1 MIAVSICPTPR
12 EINKTLDD
20 YIEPIWTNT
29 QESTSISA
37 QGSVF
42 GFSSLYPRLVRRCS
56 IFLIPVLSSIIGL
69 SSAQAQVNANNFPNK
84 PLKIIV
90 PYSPGGFADSG
101 ARAISEA
108 LGTRLGQSIVID
120 NRPGA
125 SGVIGTMA
133 VSTASPDGYTLLL
146 GFDGT
151 LITYPMMVS
160 KPPFNVLKDL
170 APVTKIGDS
179 AMVLAAHPSFEAKN
193 IVQLIELSKQKDAH
207 FPFGS
212 SGLGSTPHL
221 AGELFK
227 ARTNVNMEHI
237 AYKGGGQA
245 TIDTLG
251 GQIPMVFT
259 TLATV
264 QQYIKSGKLNAIG
277 VTSAKRLSTLPDT
290 PTFVE
295 SGVPGFVLST
305 WIGIFAPPSTPKAI
319 VDKLQM
325 GMVKVLQIPNVRER
339 LGVLGIEP
347 SGNTPEQFSEQIAN
361 DIATWGPIVKKAN
374 INLD

>member
-1 MIAVSICPTPR
+1 M
-12 EINKTLDD
+12 KTLDRLNALRFSLNQTTWKVLGCALSMAL
-20 YIEPIWTNT
+20 ISLMPIH
-29 QESTSISA
+29 E
-37 QGSVF
+37 
-42 GFSSLYPRLVRRCS
+42 L
-56 IFLIPVLSSIIGL
+56 
-69 SSAQAQVNANNFPNK
+69 AQAQTASPSPNSSTNSFPNK
-84 PLKIIV
+84 PIKLIV

-108 LGTRLGQSIVID
+108 LGLRLGQTITVD

-133 VSTASPDGYTLLL
+133 VSTAAPDGYTLLL

-160 KPPFNVLKDL
+160 KPPFQVLKDL
-170 APVTKIGDS
+170 TPVSKIGDA
-179 AMVLAAHPSFEAKN
+179 AMVLAAHPSFPAKN
-193 IVQLIELSKQKDAH
+193 ILQLIELSKQKDSH

-227 ARTNVNMEHI
+227 SRTNVNMEHI

-264 QQYIKSGKLNAIG
+264 QQYIKTGKLNALG
-277 VTSAKRLSTLPDT
+277 VTSSKRLSGLPET

-305 WIGIFAPPSTPKAI
+305 WIGIFAPPSTPKPI
-319 VDKLQM
+319 VEKLQSEM
-325 GMVKVLQIPNVRER
+325 SKVLSTPAVKER
-339 LGVLGIEP
+339 LYVLGIEP
-347 SGNTPEQFSEQIAN
+347 SGNTSEQFAEQIAA
-361 DIATWGPIVKKAN
+361 DVAIWGPIVKKAN

>member
-1 MIAVSICPTPR
+1 MTIQMPFSQAKMNRAVSLLPWRRLQRCWI
-12 EINKTLDD
+12 
-20 YIEPIWTNT
+20 
-29 QESTSISA
+29 
-37 QGSVF
+37 F
-42 GFSSLYPRLVRRCS
+42 GFM
-56 IFLIPVLSSIIGL
+56 VLFGMTGL
-69 SSAQAQVNANNFPNK
+69 MNVQAQNSAANFPIK

-108 LGTRLGQSIVID
+108 LGTQLGQSIVID
-120 NRPGA
+120 NKPGA

-133 VSTASPDGYTLLL
+133 VSTAAPDGYTLLL

-193 IVQLIELSKQKDAH
+193 VAQLIEISKQKDAH

-227 ARTNVNMEHI
+227 SRTTVNMEHI

-251 GQIPMVFT
+251 GQIPLVFT

-264 QQYIKSGKLNAIG
+264 QQYIKTGKLNAIG
-277 VTSAKRLSTLPDT
+277 VTSAKRLAALPDT

-305 WIGIFAPPSTPKAI
+305 WIGIFAPPSTSKTI
-319 VDKLQM
+319 IDKLQSE
-325 GMVKVLQIPNVRER
+325 MVKVLQNPTVKDR
-339 LGVLGIEP
+339 LAVLGIEP
-347 SGNTPEQFSEQIAN
+347 SGNTPEQFSEQITN
-361 DIATWGPIVKKAN
+361 DIATWGPIVKKSN
-374 INLD
+374 IRLD

>member
-1 MIAVSICPTPR
+1 MTTRPPFHPPAPLAIPCLFNWSHLKGRSGVLALLFLAIT
-12 EINKTLDD
+12 
-20 YIEPIWTNT
+20 
-29 QESTSISA
+29 A
-37 QGSVF
+37 
-42 GFSSLYPRLVRRCS
+42 PRLA
-56 IFLIPVLSSIIGL
+56 L
-69 SSAQAQVNANNFPNK
+69 AQNTPASFPNK

-108 LGTRLGQSIVID
+108 LGTRLGQSIVIE
-120 NRPGA
+120 NKPGA
-125 SGVIGTMA
+125 SGVIGTLA
-133 VSTASPDGYTLLL
+133 VSSAAPDGYTLLL

-170 APVTKIGDS
+170 AAVTKIGDS
-179 AMVLAAHPSFEAKN
+179 AMVLAAHPGFEAKS
-193 IVQLIELSKQKDAH
+193 IAQLIDLSKQKDAH

-227 ARTNVNMEHI
+227 SRTNVNMEHI

-264 QQYIKSGKLNAIG
+264 QQYIKTGKLNAIG
-277 VTSAKRLSTLPDT
+277 VTSAKRLATLPDT

-319 VDKLQM
+319 VDKLQTE
-325 GMVKVLQIPNVRER
+325 MVKVLQNPTVKER
-339 LGVLGIEP
+339 LAVLGIEP
-347 SGNTPEQFSEQIAN
+347 SGNTPEQFSEQIAS

>member
-1 MIAVSICPTPR
+1 MTNDTPFHPTESLP
-12 EINKTLDD
+12 
-20 YIEPIWTNT
+20 IERLFHWSRLKCYSRVLALLLLAIT
-29 QESTSISA
+29 A
-37 QGSVF
+37 
-42 GFSSLYPRLVRRCS
+42 PRLA
-56 IFLIPVLSSIIGL
+56 L
-69 SSAQAQVNANNFPNK
+69 AQNTVASFPNK

-108 LGTRLGQSIVID
+108 LGTRLGQSIVIE
-120 NRPGA
+120 NKPGA
-125 SGVIGTMA
+125 SGVIGTLA
-133 VSTASPDGYTLLL
+133 VSTAAPDGYTLLL

-170 APVTKIGDS
+170 AAVTKIGDS
-179 AMVLAAHPSFEAKN
+179 AMVLAAHPGFEAKT
-193 IVQLIELSKQKDAH
+193 IAQLIDLSKQKDAH

-227 ARTNVNMEHI
+227 SRTNVNMEHI

-264 QQYIKSGKLNAIG
+264 QQYIKTGKLNAIG
-277 VTSAKRLSTLPDT
+277 VTSAKRLTTLPET

-305 WIGIFAPPSTPKAI
+305 WIGIFATPSTPKAI
-319 VDKLQM
+319 VDKLQTE
-325 GMVKVLQIPNVRER
+325 MVKVLQNPTVKER
-339 LGVLGIEP
+339 LAVLGIEP
-347 SGNTPEQFSEQIAN
+347 SGNTPEQFSEQIAS
-361 DIATWGPIVKKAN
+361 DIATWAPIVKKAN

>member
-1 MIAVSICPTPR
+1 MKSINHCNVGYAAMKKLIFEVFSFAILLSLVALNFGDARAQTQTLTPSTGSFPS
-12 EINKTLDD
+12 K
-20 YIEPIWTNT
+20 PIK
-29 QESTSISA
+29 
-37 QGSVF
+37 
-42 GFSSLYPRLVRRCS
+42 L
-56 IFLIPVLSSIIGL
+56 
-69 SSAQAQVNANNFPNK
+69 
-84 PLKIIV
+84 IV

-108 LGTRLGQSIVID
+108 LGSRLGQTITVD

-133 VSTASPDGYTLLL
+133 VSTAAPDGYTLLL

-170 APVTKIGDS
+170 IAVSKIGDA
-179 AMVLAAHPSFEAKN
+179 AMILASHPSFPAKN
-193 IVQLIELSKQKDAH
+193 IIQLIELSKQKDAH

-227 ARTNVNMEHI
+227 AKTNVNMEHI

-251 GQIPMVFT
+251 GQIPLVFT

-264 QQYIKSGKLNAIG
+264 QQYIKTGKLNALG
-277 VTSAKRLSTLPDT
+277 VTSAKRLAVLPEA

-305 WIGIFAPPSTPKAI
+305 WIGIFAPPSTPKGI
-319 VDKLQM
+319 VDKLQTELS
-325 GMVKVLQIPNVRER
+325 KVLSNPTVKER
-339 LGVLGIEP
+339 LSVLGIEP
-347 SGNTPEQFSEQIAN
+347 SGNTSEQFTEQISA
-361 DIATWGPIVKKAN
+361 DISTWGPIVKKAN

>member
-1 MIAVSICPTPR
+1 MLKKRTVKVLSCI
-12 EINKTLDD
+12 
-20 YIEPIWTNT
+20 
-29 QESTSISA
+29 
-37 QGSVF
+37 
-42 GFSSLYPRLVRRCS
+42 FSLA
-56 IFLIPVLSSIIGL
+56 LIPWLAHDVAAQTQSPN
-69 SSAQAQVNANNFPNK
+69 SATSAYPNK
-84 PLKIIV
+84 PIKLIV

-108 LGTRLGQSIVID
+108 LGSRLGQSITVD

-133 VSTASPDGYTLLL
+133 VSTAAPDGYTLLL

-160 KPPFNVLKDL
+160 KPPFHVLKDL
-170 APVTKIGDS
+170 TPVSKIGDA
-179 AMVLAAHPSFEAKN
+179 AMILAAHPSFPAKN

-227 ARTNVNMEHI
+227 AKTNVNMEHI

-251 GQIPMVFT
+251 GQIPLVFT

-264 QQYIKSGKLNAIG
+264 QQYIKTGKLNALG
-277 VTSAKRLSTLPDT
+277 VTSAKRLAVLAEA
-290 PTFVE
+290 PTFME

-305 WIGIFAPPSTPKAI
+305 WIGIFSPPSTPKGI
-319 VDKLQM
+319 VDKLQTELS
-325 GMVKVLQIPNVRER
+325 KVLANPSVRER
-339 LGVLGIEP
+339 LSILGIEP
-347 SGNTPEQFSEQIAN
+347 SGNSSEQFTEQINA
-361 DIATWGPIVKKAN
+361 DIATWAPIVKKAN

>member
-1 MIAVSICPTPR
+1 MNAEHFCHAPQGIPSALNGHSNACKALSQLNPLGSFWAMAFIALM
-12 EINKTLDD
+12 TL
-20 YIEPIWTNT
+20 T
-29 QESTSISA
+29 
-37 QGSVF
+37 
-42 GFSSLYPRLVRRCS
+42 
-56 IFLIPVLSSIIGL
+56 
-69 SSAQAQVNANNFPNK
+69 SAQAQTQASNYPNK

-133 VSTASPDGYTLLL
+133 VSTAAPDGYTLLL

-160 KPPFNVLKDL
+160 KPPFHVLKDL

-179 AMVLAAHPSFEAKN
+179 AMVLAAHPSFEAKT
-193 IVQLIELSKQKDAH
+193 IAQLIELSKQKDAH

-227 ARTNVNMEHI
+227 ARTTVNMEHI

-277 VTSAKRLSTLPDT
+277 VTSAKRLATLPDT

-295 SGVPGFVLST
+295 SGVAGFVLST
-305 WIGIFAPPSTPKAI
+305 WIGIFAPPATPKAI
-319 VDKLQM
+319 VDKLQTEM
-325 GMVKVLQIPNVRER
+325 LTVLQNPSVRER
-339 LGVLGIEP
+339 LGVLGIEV
-347 SGNTPEQFSEQIAN
+347 SGNTPEQFKEQIAS
-361 DIATWGPIVKKAN
+361 DIAIWGPIVKKAN

>member
-1 MIAVSICPTPR
+1 MTTRTPLHPPESLAIERLFSGSRLKGCSIVLALLFLAITP
-12 EINKTLDD
+12 
-20 YIEPIWTNT
+20 
-29 QESTSISA
+29 
-37 QGSVF
+37 
-42 GFSSLYPRLVRRCS
+42 PRLA
-56 IFLIPVLSSIIGL
+56 L
-69 SSAQAQVNANNFPNK
+69 AQNTPASFPNK

-108 LGTRLGQSIVID
+108 LGTRLGQSIVIE
-120 NRPGA
+120 NKPGA
-125 SGVIGTMA
+125 SGVIGTLA
-133 VSTASPDGYTLLL
+133 VSSAAPDGYTLLL

-170 APVTKIGDS
+170 AAVTKIGDS
-179 AMVLAAHPSFEAKN
+179 AMVLAAHPGFEAKS
-193 IVQLIELSKQKDAH
+193 IAQLIDLSKQKDAH

-227 ARTNVNMEHI
+227 SRTNVNMEHI

-245 TIDTLG
+245 TIDALG

-264 QQYIKSGKLNAIG
+264 QQYIKTGKLNAIG
-277 VTSAKRLSTLPDT
+277 VTSAKRLATLPDT

-295 SGVPGFVLST
+295 SGCLDLCSRRGLVSLHRL
-305 WIGIFAPPSTPKAI
+305 APQKPSLTSFKPRWSKSYKIPRSKSDWPFWALNHRATHRSNSAN
-319 VDKLQM
+319 KLQTTS
-325 GMVKVLQIPNVRER
+325 P
-339 LGVLGIEP
+339 LGHPL
-347 SGNTPEQFSEQIAN
+347 SRK
-361 DIATWGPIVKKAN
+361 PIS
-374 INLD
+374 IWID

>member
-1 MIAVSICPTPR
+1 MTTRTPLHPPESLAIERLFSGSRLKGCSIVLALLFLAITP
-12 EINKTLDD
+12 
-20 YIEPIWTNT
+20 
-29 QESTSISA
+29 
-37 QGSVF
+37 
-42 GFSSLYPRLVRRCS
+42 PRLA
-56 IFLIPVLSSIIGL
+56 L
-69 SSAQAQVNANNFPNK
+69 AQNTPASFPNK

-108 LGTRLGQSIVID
+108 LGTRLGQSIVIE
-120 NRPGA
+120 NKPGA
-125 SGVIGTMA
+125 SGVIGTLA
-133 VSTASPDGYTLLL
+133 VSSAAPDGYTLLL

-170 APVTKIGDS
+170 AAVTKIGDS
-179 AMVLAAHPSFEAKN
+179 AMVLAAHPGFEAKS
-193 IVQLIELSKQKDAH
+193 IAQLIDLSKQKDAH

-227 ARTNVNMEHI
+227 SRTNVNMEHI

-245 TIDTLG
+245 TIDALG

-264 QQYIKSGKLNAIG
+264 QQYIKTGKLNAIG
-277 VTSAKRLSTLPDT
+277 VTSAKRLATLPDT

-319 VDKLQM
+319 VDKLQTE
-325 GMVKVLQIPNVRER
+325 MVKVLQNPTVKER
-339 LGVLGIEP
+339 LAVLGIEP

-361 DIATWGPIVKKAN
+361 DIATWAPIVKKAN